1 MHKEIRKIVIPAAGL
16 GTRFLPQTKAIP
28 KEMLPIVDR
37 PVISYVVE
45 EAVASG
51 IKDAVII
58 SGHHKRAIE
67 DYFDNF
73 KELETFLKEHGKD
86 KELAR
91 VKEIAKLANIIIIRQ
106 KGEYYGNAVPVLCA
120 KPVIGNEFFAVTWGD
135 EFIKANPPRL
145 AQMIE
150 VFKKYGGAVIS
161 GVRIEPKENVSRY
174 GVGDIEPVEKNVYR
188 VKRIVEKPKPEEAP
202 SNLGTIGA
210 FILPPQIF
218 EIIENLAPGK
228 GGELW
233 LTEAI
238 NKLITSGFPVYIVEI
253 QNAKYYDTGNKLE
266 YLKTVV
272 DFAIAHPEL
281 GEEFKKYL
289 KSLQL

>member
-1 MHKEIRKIVIPAAGL
+1 MEQEIKKIVIPAAGF

-51 IKDAVII
+51 IKTVIII
-58 SGHHKRAIE
+58 SGYHKRAIE

-73 KELETFLKEHGKD
+73 KELETFLREHGKY
-86 KELAR
+86 KELAKI
-91 VKEIAKLANIIIIRQ
+91 KEIAKIANIIIIRQ
-106 KGEYYGNAVPVLCA
+106 KGEHYGNAVPVLCA
-120 KPVIGNEFFAVTWGD
+120 KPAIGNEFFAVSWGD

-145 AQMIE
+145 SQMIE
-150 VFKKYGGAVIS
+150 AFKKYSGAIIS

-174 GVGDIEPVEKNVYR
+174 GVGDVEHVEENIYK

-202 SNLGTIGA
+202 SNLGTIGS
-210 FILPPQIF
+210 FILPPKIF
-218 EIIENLAPGK
+218 DIIENLKPSK

-238 NKLITSGFPVYIVEI
+238 NQLIASGFPVYIVEI
-253 QNAKYYDTGNKLE
+253 KNAKYYDTGNKLE

-272 DFAIAHPEL
+272 DFALSNPEI
-281 GEEFKKYL
+281 GKEFKDYL
-289 KSLQL
+289 KSLNL